1 MCKNLVEKGKLDQP
15 LILYNRT
22 EKRAKDLSEK
32 LGGDKTKV
40 TTSISDAIKDADIIF
55 MCLGEDPSVN
65 AIVDAILAEKPQGK
79 LIIDCSTVHPDTTNA
94 LEKKVIASGNE
105 FVGMPGLPLR
115 YTITFTSLTRII
127 VFGAP
132 PMADAGTLVCVTAG
146 QKESVDKVKPYLD
159 GVMGRATIDFSDQPA
174 GNATLLKVI
183 GNT

>member
-1 MCKNLVEKGKLDQP
+1 MCKNLVEKGKLDKP

-40 TTSISDAIKDADIIF
+40 ITSISEAVKDADIIF

-65 AIVDAILAEKPQGK
+65 AVVDAILAEKPKGK
-79 LIIDCSTVHPDTTNA
+79 LIVDCSTVHPDTTNA
-94 LEKKVIASGNE
+94 LEKKVTAGGNE
-105 FVGMPGLPLR
+105 FVGMPGLPLPPI
-115 YTITFTSLTRII
+115 ITCPSLTRMI